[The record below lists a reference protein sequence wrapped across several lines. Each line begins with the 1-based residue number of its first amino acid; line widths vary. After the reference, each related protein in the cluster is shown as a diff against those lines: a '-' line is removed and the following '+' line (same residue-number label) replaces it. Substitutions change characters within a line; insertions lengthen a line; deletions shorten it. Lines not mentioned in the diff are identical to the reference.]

1 MGCSRQG
8 SSGLVALARV
18 DRAVRTRLGDGMGSR
33 GTEVTWIE
41 WQQKQENNAKGSTEA
56 PSQCQPAFP
65 QSRGGRGNLNLRQN
79 AASRR
84 NRPVPNVEE
93 GNHRLLLLVA
103 KGPCRAFAIGIHS
116 FSSVGAPRHRRCTRS
131 VSPRLVG
138 RPPSGRGCRTHAN
151 ISRCGSRSA
160 VMRVTWPHRGG
171 VLALGMVLGCPIG
184 LSGLGVPSRKAN

>member
-1 MGCSRQG
+1 MVMMFRTAG
-8 SSGLVALARV
+8 
-18 DRAVRTRLGDGMGSR
+18 RANRS
-33 GTEVTWIE
+33 
-41 WQQKQENNAKGSTEA
+41 KKNNAKGSTEA

-93 GNHRLLLLVA
+93 GNHRPLLLVA

-151 ISRCGSRSA
+151 ISHACDMAAPLYRPVCHCSLDTREPKSCPQVCISEPEAPRVPARRPVHLPHLRVVEIPKSRPCLSCK
-160 VMRVTWPHRGG
+160 
-171 VLALGMVLGCPIG
+171 CP
-184 LSGLGVPSRKAN
+184 

>member
-1 MGCSRQG
+1 MD
-8 SSGLVALARV
+8 SGVQEA
-18 DRAVRTRLGDGMGSR
+18 TRR
-33 GTEVTWIE
+33 
-41 WQQKQENNAKGSTEA
+41 
-56 PSQCQPAFP
+56 
-65 QSRGGRGNLNLRQN
+65 
-79 AASRR
+79 RR

-160 VMRVTWPHRGG
+160 VMRVTWPHHCTARCATAVSIHESPSLARRSASRSLKLRECQRVVPFICRTL
-171 VLALGMVLGCPIG
+171 VLWKFRRAAHASPVSAHDSEP
-184 LSGLGVPSRKAN
+184 